1 VWTQGDFGTLM
12 PFKSREE
19 SIPSGSHPG
28 SPSCGVSIPGLLRRS
43 RLWQYQVMPVT
54 DSVLLAF
61 LAVAA
66 VIHIAGITILGFL
79 LRESLRITRAVGAL
93 VIQEEEK
100 TRRLFQR

>member
-1 VWTQGDFGTLM
+1 VGCCLGAGYGNIGLM
-12 PFKSREE
+12 
-19 SIPSGSHPG
+19 
-28 SPSCGVSIPGLLRRS
+28 L
-43 RLWQYQVMPVT
+43 VT

-93 VIQEEEK
+93 VIQEEQK
-100 TRRLFQR
+100 TR